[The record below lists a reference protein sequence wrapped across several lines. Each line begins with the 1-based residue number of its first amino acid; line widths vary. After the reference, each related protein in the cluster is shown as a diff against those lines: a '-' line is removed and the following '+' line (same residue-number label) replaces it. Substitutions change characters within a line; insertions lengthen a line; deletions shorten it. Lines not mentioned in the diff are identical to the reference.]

1 MGACY
6 QTCNLVHVA
15 RELKF
20 WVFGTKFVQNILN
33 FARKPFKKRM
43 VNKGMKT
50 VKAILY
56 VEIGT
61 GNPGVFRG
69 YPYPYP
75 RKPIPQHWGTGFTG
89 LGSGVRTGLRVLRGF
104 MGFCMKT

>member
-33 FARKPFKKRM
+33 FAGKPFKKRM

-56 VEIGT
+56 VKKLKRIKEICLKSEKHT
-61 GNPGVFRG
+61 VASTRLA
-69 YPYPYP
+69 
-75 RKPIPQHWGTGFTG
+75 KIG
-89 LGSGVRTGLRVLRGF
+89 LI
-104 MGFCMKT
+104 ME